1 MSIVVNWVTSP
12 CKSVVLLQLL
22 INFFPLKEIKSASIV
37 EGEATPTRSVPLPVE
52 EKEEESEEAR
62 EGGIVVVAR
71 GVYMVA
77 MLTTS
82 PEIFIQNIKMELTVS
97 HSCYRCH
104 CSR

>member
-12 CKSVVLLQLL
+12 CKSVVLFQLL
-22 INFFPLKEIKSASIV
+22 INFFPPFFPLKELKSASIV

-62 EGGIVVVAR
+62 EEEEGGIVVVAR

-82 PEIFIQNIKMELTVS
+82 P
-97 HSCYRCH
+97 
-104 CSR
+104 

>member
-1 MSIVVNWVTSP
+1 M
-12 CKSVVLLQLL
+12 
-22 INFFPLKEIKSASIV
+22 KSASIV
-37 EGEATPTRSVPLPVE
+37 EGEATPTRRVPLPVE

-82 PEIFIQNIKMELTVS
+82 P
-97 HSCYRCH
+97 
-104 CSR
+104 